1 MRFFNTA
8 GPVRPDDHYTIP
20 PLGCLFRSKV
30 ISDSGGNMITFAE
43 CTGMVQGVR
52 PLELSDAG
60 QPAAVGP
67 FEALKEGPA
76 MAA

>member
-1 MRFFNTA
+1 MRLFNT
-8 GPVRPDDHYTIP
+8 GGTVRPDDHYTVP
-20 PLGCLFRSKV
+20 SLDCLFRSKV

-43 CTGMVQGVR
+43 CTGMVPGVR

-60 QPAAVGP
+60 QPVAVGP